1 MLTAVDSSVLLD
13 VLADSP
19 DADRSQI
26 ALRQAMSEGGLV
38 LCECA
43 LAEIR
48 PALAEQDVAD
58 FLHDWQLA
66 FIPSSL
72 DSALLAGGMFAEHLR
87 RGGRRKRIVVDFLIG
102 AHAMRHAD
110 RLLARDRG
118 YLRDYFSGLTLIEP

>member
-19 DADRSQI
+19 DADRSVI

-38 LCECA
+38 VCECV

-48 PALAEQDVAD
+48 PALAEHDVTD
-58 FLHDWQLA
+58 FLRDWQMA

-118 YLRDYFSGLTLIEP
+118 FLRDYFSGLTLIEP